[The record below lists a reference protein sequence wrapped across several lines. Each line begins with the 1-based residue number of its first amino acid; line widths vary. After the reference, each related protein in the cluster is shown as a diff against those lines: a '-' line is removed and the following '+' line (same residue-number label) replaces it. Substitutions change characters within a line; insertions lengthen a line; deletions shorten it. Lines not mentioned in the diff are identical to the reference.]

1 MSETK
6 FTPGPWRL
14 LDSKSLSNAVAADSG
29 ARSFDGD
36 TGYRVVAIY
45 QACEPTGKYEAERI
59 NKMANAH
66 LIVAAPML
74 YEALQQLL
82 DAADESDGCQYGTL
96 STSFVRDIAEAALK
110 LARGEL

>member
-1 MSETK
+1 L
-6 FTPGPWRL
+6 PWSWDKYRIFL
-14 LDSKSLSNAVAADSG
+14 TDSKGNVIMSDGEGIWSIVDEDKYAD
-29 ARSFDGD
+29 
-36 TGYRVVAIY
+36 
-45 QACEPTGKYEAERI
+45 
-59 NKMANAH
+59 
-66 LIVAAPML
+66 LIAAAPLM